1 MPVVIHSNPNF
12 PLQVGPNGSQAYV
25 QQLVFRQC
33 ITEVCQWNPDLDPM
47 IAARFI
53 NNALREVVDRRVW
66 YALKVR
72 GNINIP
78 TITTTG
84 TCTVTNS
91 SNLVAGIG
99 TNWTTALIGS
109 QFRSGFS
116 GPWRTIFNVDPINQ
130 ILTIDTP
137 YGGKTRQSGYQVQQ
151 VYATLGANIK
161 YLLLAKNQNQGWP
174 IEVNGN
180 QETLDAWDVWRI
192 SLGWTTYFATLP
204 PTPDGQ
210 FQIEMWPTPYQAQ
223 VFPFEAY
230 IQPPDMQL
238 DSDSPP
244 SFIRAD
250 LLVTRAIVD
259 AKLFG
264 GRGSKYYDPTVASM
278 KSQEFAA
285 KLEAMENADN
295 MLDQQDV
302 TWLFGQEEGRVGFGP
317 GSTWVQSHDA

>member
-1 MPVVIHSNPNF
+1 MPVVITSNPNF

-25 QQLVFRQC
+25 QQLTFRQC
-33 ITEVCQWNPDLDPM
+33 INQVCQWNADLDPM
-47 IAARFI
+47 VAGRFI
-53 NNALREVVDRRVW
+53 NDAYREVIDSYQW

-72 GNINIP
+72 GNINVP
-78 TITTTG
+78 TIVTQG
-84 TCTVTNS
+84 ICTVTNG
-91 SNLVAGIG
+91 SNLVTGVG
-99 TNWTTALIGS
+99 TGWTNALIGL

-116 GPWRTIFNVDPINQ
+116 GPWQTIFNVNAITQ
-130 ILTIDTP
+130 TLTIDTP
-137 YGGKTRQSGYQVQQ
+137 YGGATRSGGFQIQQ
-151 VYATLGANIK
+151 VFATLGANIK
-161 YLLLAKNQNQGWP
+161 YLLLASNQNQGWP

-180 QETLDAWDVWRI
+180 EETLNAWDVWRT

-223 VFPFEAY
+223 VFPYQAY

-238 DSDSPP
+238 DSDSPV

-250 LLVTRAIVD
+250 VLVRRAIAD

-264 GRGSKYYDPTVASM
+264 GRGSKYYDPIVAQQ
-278 KSQEFAA
+278 KLKEFNST
-285 KLEAMENADN
+285 LEQMQNASN

-302 TWLFGQEEGRVGFGP
+302 TWMYGAENGRVGFGP
-317 GSTWVQSHDA
+317 GSTFVQSHDY